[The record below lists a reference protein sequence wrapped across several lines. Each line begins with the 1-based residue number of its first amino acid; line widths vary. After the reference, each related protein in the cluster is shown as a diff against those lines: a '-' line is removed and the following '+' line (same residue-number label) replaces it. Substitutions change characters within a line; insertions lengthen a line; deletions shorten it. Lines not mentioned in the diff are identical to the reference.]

1 MATTATV
8 QMRIVKNGGPVTSDV
23 YKSYYSDGTSASEDW
38 VKGEMLYLDAGYI
51 KRIGTYGTADTFTT
65 SGDSFDAAYKR
76 FIALSDHD
84 SSDEGESVYVP
95 VQEILAD
102 TVLEIQLAASGS
114 TSPTISAA
122 KVLAG
127 DPLGAYLSATG
138 VWGLDVD
145 ENSAGF
151 LTVAAYASDYNWVK
165 CSTTT
170 TGVQARCLVQLIS
183 TIIL

>member
-1 MATTATV
+1 MATAATV
-8 QMRIVKNGGPVTSDV
+8 QMRIVKNGGPITSDV
-23 YKSYYSDGTSASEDW
+23 YKAYYSDGTSASEDW

-65 SGDSFDAAYKR
+65 AGDSFNAAYKR
-76 FIALSDHD
+76 FVALEDHD
-84 SSDEGESVYVP
+84 ASDYTAANYVA
-95 VQEILAD
+95 VQEIMSD
-102 TVLEIQLAASGS
+102 TVLELQLAASGS

-151 LTVAAYASDYNWVK
+151 LTVVAYASDYNWMK
-165 CSTTT
+165 CVTTT